1 MRKKLLH
8 HGLVLTMAM
17 ALLFSLT
24 GVAYAANVQIAIR
37 YGQTDARS
45 IHKMINDFRTDPDT
59 AWYWNEDNK
68 TKTKC
73 TGLKPLKYDYDLEC
87 VAMQRAV
94 EIALRFDHTRPNNQ
108 SCFSVA
114 DEQNYRYYALG
125 ENIAAGYVSASGVH
139 KGWREDDESYHGQG
153 HRRNMLHSGFDS
165 VGIGHVYFNGT
176 HYWVEEFAKARET
189 SSPESEAIDA
199 EDYAILDVADS
210 NITDCKVSFSKAK
223 YSLNKNES
231 KKISVK
237 TVIMTEGRWGGP
249 FEIKND
255 PELSVEDNSIA
266 TVDGDVLTGVNT
278 GTTTVTA
285 EVFGHKATAK
295 VAVNGDSTGTDK
307 PDPGNKPDSDNK
319 PSEGDKP
326 NQMLEVSVASKTVKF
341 SQLKKKPVYTS
352 AVKVIGA
359 EGTKTFIKTGGSK
372 KLSINKRTGK
382 ILVKKGTKRG
392 TYTIGIKV
400 KAAETEEYM
409 AGVSAVKKIKVRV
422 K

>member
-1 MRKKLLH
+1 
-8 HGLVLTMAM
+8 
-17 ALLFSLT
+17 
-24 GVAYAANVQIAIR
+24 
-37 YGQTDARS
+37 
-45 IHKMINDFRTDPDT
+45 
-59 AWYWNEDNK
+59 
-68 TKTKC
+68 
-73 TGLKPLKYDYDLEC
+73 
-87 VAMQRAV
+87 
-94 EIALRFDHTRPNNQ
+94 
-108 SCFSVA
+108 
-114 DEQNYRYYALG
+114 
-125 ENIAAGYVSASGVH
+125 
-139 KGWREDDESYHGQG
+139 
-153 HRRNMLHSGFDS
+153 MLHSEFDS

-237 TVIMTEGRWGGP
+237 TVIMTEVRWGGP

-307 PDPGNKPDSDNK
+307 PDPGNNPDSDNK
-319 PSEGDKP
+319 PSEGDKL

-392 TYTIGIKV
+392 AYTISIKV

-422 K
+422 R